1 MDKIIVFGSK
11 LCPDCEPARKY
22 LAERNV
28 EFLYLDITENL
39 FYLKKFLKY
48 RDERKEFD
56 EIKKAGQ
63 IGIPCIV
70 INDGERI
77 IFDYK
82 ALKV

>member
-1 MDKIIVFGSK
+1 MDKILVFGSK

-22 LAERNV
+22 LEEKKV

-48 RDERKEFD
+48 RDEREEFD
-56 EIKKAGQ
+56 GIKKAGQ

-82 ALKV
+82 ELEV

>member
-1 MDKIIVFGSK
+1 MDNIIVFGSK
-11 LCPDCEPARKY
+11 LCPDCQPAREY
-22 LAERNV
+22 LTENNI

-39 FYLKKFLKY
+39 LYLKKFLKY
-48 RDERKEFD
+48 RDERKEFH

-77 IFDYK
+77 LFDYRE
-82 ALKV
+82 LEV